1 VNTKRLI
8 PLISGLMLAYG
19 CILAQNVTITP
30 LGARS
35 GEFCS
40 PDRALLFEDPTG
52 VRILYDPG
60 MTVAG
65 GTDPR
70 LGNVDVVL
78 VTHAHGDHLGSA
90 KLNQDPSASSARC
103 DSQAAMTP
111 TANSNAA
118 EIAAAK
124 HSAVIVS
131 SELAAFLNGKIQ
143 GILGVPVSGCP
154 ATGPT
159 NELLLP
165 LSQPCTGNIGYGAK
179 RTIRNAGAA
188 KGVQIALVAA
198 LHGNELP
205 AQFLDDP
212 LKSQLAANRLGHAP
226 GLASGYVLMFTNGL
240 RAYLSGDTGQM
251 SDMQTVVK
259 GFYGANLA
267 VLNIGD
273 IFTTGPEEAAFVINR
288 LIRPEAVIPSHANE
302 VATTNGVVNLNTRTA
317 RFIQLVREVAVYPPL
332 SGVAMQ
338 FNGEGHCIAGCAGQ
352 KHE

>member
-1 VNTKRLI
+1 MHTKKLI
-8 PLISGLMLAYG
+8 PLISIFLLAHG
-19 CILAQNVTITP
+19 WALAQNVKITP

-35 GEFCS
+35 GEFCA

-70 LGNVDVVL
+70 LSNVDVVL

-103 DSQAAMTP
+103 DSQAAMTA

-143 GILGVPVSGCP
+143 GILGAPVSGCP
-154 ATGPT
+154 ASGPT

-165 LSQPCTGNIGYGAK
+165 LSQPCTGNIGYGSK

-188 KGVQIALVAA
+188 KGVQIAMVAA

-205 AQFLDDP
+205 GLFLGDP
-212 LKSQLAANRLGHAP
+212 LKSELAANHLGHAP

-251 SDMQTVVK
+251 SDMRTVVK
-259 GFYGANLA
+259 DFYEANLA

-273 IFTTGPEEAAFVINR
+273 LFTTGPEEAAFAINR
-288 LIRPEAVIPSHANE
+288 LVRPEAVIPSHANE
-302 VATTNGVVNLNTRTA
+302 VATTNGVVNPGTRTA
-317 RFIQLVREVAVYPPL
+317 RFIQLVRDVAVYPPL
-332 SGVAMQ
+332 SGVVME
-338 FNGEGHCIAGCAGQ
+338 FNGDARCVAGCGVQ

>member
-1 VNTKRLI
+1 MHTKRLV
-8 PLISGLMLAYG
+8 PLTSGLVLVYG
-19 CILAQNVTITP
+19 RVFAQNVIITP

-35 GEFCS
+35 GEFCTA
-40 PDRALLFEDPTG
+40 DRALLFEDPTG

-60 MTVAG
+60 MTVGG

-70 LGNVDVVL
+70 LGNVDVLL

-90 KLNQDPSASSARC
+90 RLNQDPSTSSARC

-143 GILGVPVSGCP
+143 VILGVPVSGCP
-154 ATGPT
+154 ASGPA

-165 LSQPCTGNIGYGAK
+165 LSQPCTGNIGYGSK

-188 KGVQIALVAA
+188 KGVQIALIAA

-205 AQFLDDP
+205 GQFLDDP
-212 LKSQLAANRLGHAP
+212 LKSELAANHVGHAP

-240 RAYLSGDTGQM
+240 RVYLSGDTGQM

-259 GFYGANLA
+259 GFYRANLA

-273 IFTTGPEEAAFVINR
+273 IFTTGPEEAAFAINQ

-302 VATTNGVVNLNTRTA
+302 VATTNGVVNANTRTA
-317 RFIQLVREVAVYPPL
+317 RFIQLVRNVPVYPPL
-332 SGVAMQ
+332 SGVAME
-338 FNGEGHCIAGCAGQ
+338 FNGDARCVAGCGGQ
-352 KHE
+352 KHP

>member
-1 VNTKRLI
+1 MHAKRLI
-8 PLISGLMLAYG
+8 PLIAGLILVHGCVLA
-19 CILAQNVTITP
+19 LNVKITP

-40 PDRALLFEDPTG
+40 PDRALLFEDPSG

-65 GTDPR
+65 GADPR

-90 KLNQDPSASSARC
+90 RLNQDPSASGARC
-103 DSQAAMTP
+103 YSQAAMTP

-165 LSQPCTGNIGYGAK
+165 LSQPCTANIGYGSK
-179 RTIRNAGAA
+179 RTIRNVGSAN
-188 KGVQIALVAA
+188 GVQISLVAA

-205 AQFLDDP
+205 GQFLDDP
-212 LKSQLAANRLGHAP
+212 LKSELAANHLGHTP
-226 GLASGYVLMFTNGL
+226 GLASGYVLIFTNGL
-240 RAYLSGDTGQM
+240 RAYLSGDTGQI

-259 GFYGANLA
+259 DFYQANL
-267 VLNIGD
+267 VVMNIGD
-273 IFTTGPEEAAFVINR
+273 IFTTGPEEAAFAINQ
-288 LIRPEAVIPSHANE
+288 LIRPDAVIPSHANE
-302 VATTNGVVNLNTRTA
+302 VATTNGVVNANTRTA
-317 RFIQLVREVAVYPPL
+317 RFIQLVRNTAVYPPL
-332 SGVAMQ
+332 SGVTLE
-338 FNGEGHCIAGCAGQ
+338 FNGDARCVAGCGVQ